1 MLEEGIDP
9 FSDLKEK
16 KEQIEEQIK
25 LLQQKIKQNHASMR
39 SMYMDKIK
47 GAITESEYIDL
58 MIRFSE
64 EKNARENQVAELT
77 EHISQIEKTL
87 ALHQNK
93 KLLVQQYVGGR
104 NLTKEMVNILIDYIL
119 VGKRDPVTKE
129 TPVEIHWNF

>member
-1 MLEEGIDP
+1 
-9 FSDLKEK
+9 
-16 KEQIEEQIK
+16 
-25 LLQQKIKQNHASMR
+25 
-39 SMYMDKIK
+39 MYMDKIK